1 MLVFNGAAVFMYRA
15 HAPMVFPIVFG
26 LIGGLLILGTFNL
39 WFKSS
44 RITINSTN
52 VQWTKRWLIFRRTR
66 DFSAGDCARFATKT
80 GMQSGSTI
88 FTDIKLVRV
97 GADAEFAEKMKKFEG
112 GQPVNQ
118 LVAERFRQAAGP
130 SGVTVAN
137 SIASAAEAEWLV
149 KEMNQALGRRA

>member
-1 MLVFNGAAVFMYRA
+1 M
-15 HAPMVFPIVFG
+15 FPIVFG
-26 LIGGLLILGTFNL
+26 LIGILLILGTFNL

-44 RITINSTN
+44 RITINPTRVIAIN
-52 VQWTKRWLIFRRTR
+52 RRLIFSRTR
-66 DFSAGDCARFATKT
+66 QFDAGDIARFATKT

-97 GADAEFAEKMKKFEG
+97 GADAEFAEKMKKFDDR
-112 GQPVNQ
+112 QPGNQ
-118 LVAERFRQAAGP
+118 LVADRFRQAAGP

-149 KEMNQALGRRA
+149 KEMNQALGRSA